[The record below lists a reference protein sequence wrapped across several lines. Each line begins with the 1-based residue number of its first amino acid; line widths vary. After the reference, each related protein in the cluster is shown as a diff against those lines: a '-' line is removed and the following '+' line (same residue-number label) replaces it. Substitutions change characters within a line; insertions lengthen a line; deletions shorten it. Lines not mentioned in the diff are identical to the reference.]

1 MEAIRSHKFL
11 QILLPHF
18 FQYAH
23 FELIINSSQRIFQS
37 FIVLSFS
44 DFQKL
49 EREARIC
56 RKLQHPNIGEWSVV
70 LSFWS
75 LEEWYGWWR
84 GNNTPCLSMN
94 RRRIDNTKLDNL
106 LEYFFFFFIS
116 FPAAFI
122 LFFKLIESSLITC
135 WNISSFFYIIISFPA
150 AFTLFFNLIESLNP
164 ILIYIILLLCQRFN
178 LLIRFIN

>member
-11 QILLPHF
+11 QILLPHS

-106 LEYFFFFFIS
+106 LEYFFFFWYNYIVSSCFYSI
-116 FPAAFI
+116 FQI
-122 LFFKLIESSLITC
+122 NWIELDNL
-135 WNISSFFYIIISFPA
+135 NISSFFYITISFLA
-150 AFTLFFNLIESLNP
+150 LFFKLFNLIESYFSN
-164 ILIYIILLLCQRFN
+164 
-178 LLIRFIN
+178 

>member
-1 MEAIRSHKFL
+1 MEEIRSHKFL
-11 QILLPHF
+11 QILLPHS

-37 FIVLSFS
+37 FT
-44 DFQKL
+44 
-49 EREARIC
+49 
-56 RKLQHPNIGEWSVV
+56 V

-116 FPAAFI
+116 FPAAFT

>member
-1 MEAIRSHKFL
+1 MEEIRSHKFL
-11 QILLPHF
+11 QILLPHS

-106 LEYFFFFFIS
+106 LEYFFLFLYNYIVSSCFYSVFQINWIELDNLLEYFF
-116 FPAAFI
+116 
-122 LFFKLIESSLITC
+122 LFLYNYIVSSCFYSIFQFNWIIEPYPNLH
-135 WNISSFFYIIISFPA
+135 YII
-150 AFTLFFNLIESLNP
+150 TLSEI
-164 ILIYIILLLCQRFN
+164 
-178 LLIRFIN
+178 